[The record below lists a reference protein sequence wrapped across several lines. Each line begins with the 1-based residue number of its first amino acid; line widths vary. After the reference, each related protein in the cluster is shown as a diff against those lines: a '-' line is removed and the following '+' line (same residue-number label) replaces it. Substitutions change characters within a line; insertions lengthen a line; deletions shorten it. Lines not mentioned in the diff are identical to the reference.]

1 MLRKRHEIGLSSG
14 QNTEYGGLRYA
25 CTARMPKDHLHD
37 TALDVQG
44 PQPCSWWTVPGP
56 HGSATTTALISSL
69 FFFFFWSVS
78 VMRIAQRALFHA
90 AGEETPTAVP
100 LPHGSAKHALS
111 RQPKH
116 SAFNTKYSQSLI

>member
-1 MLRKRHEIGLSSG
+1 MKCRPHYIDIRR
-14 QNTEYGGLRYA
+14 QN
-25 CTARMPKDHLHD
+25 M
-37 TALDVQG
+37 
-44 PQPCSWWTVPGP
+44 CSPP
-56 HGSATTTALISSL
+56 RF